1 MALKRKKAN
10 QIAVSRNKV
19 VMVWPHSYVD
29 VLSMNAFRAIREKL
43 SSCNR
48 DHIAKPKLFT
58 ILASTEVC

>member
-29 VLSMNAFRAIREKL
+29 VLTLAPQNVA
-43 SSCNR
+43 
-48 DHIAKPKLFT
+48 LFGGGT
-58 ILASTEVC
+58 FKEVMKVK